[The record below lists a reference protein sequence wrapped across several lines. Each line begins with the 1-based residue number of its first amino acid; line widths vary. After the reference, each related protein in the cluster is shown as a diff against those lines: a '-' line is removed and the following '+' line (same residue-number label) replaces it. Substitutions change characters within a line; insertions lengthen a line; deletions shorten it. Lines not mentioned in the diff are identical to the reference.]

1 MNFYFN
7 IRPLLPYFETLQS
20 AVLITIAMSLLTMA
34 TSLALGLVFAVMR
47 QNRSMLIRFL
57 ATAYVEFF
65 RNVPLLIVLYFVYF
79 MMPAIGLKLSPF
91 QAGLVGMTTHYGA
104 YMTEILRAGLTA
116 IVYGQYEAGNSQGMT
131 RLQVLRYIVMPQV
144 FRTIYPPLGNQL
156 IQIILGSSLC
166 SAIAVI
172 DIASWMQTAGAAS
185 FRYFETFAIAA
196 LVYFVLCQV
205 VNVIRIQLG
214 RYLFRAER

>member
-1 MNFYFN
+1 MTSYFN
-7 IRPLLPYFETLQS
+7 IRPLLPYFETLGP
-20 AVLITIAMSLLTMA
+20 AVLITIAMSVATMV
-34 TSLALGLVFAVMR
+34 TSLALGLAFAVAR
-47 QNRSMLIRFL
+47 QNESRAIRIL

-79 MMPAIGLKLSPF
+79 MMPAIGVRLSPF
-91 QAGLVGMTTHYGA
+91 QAGLLGMTLHYGA
-104 YMTEILRAGLTA
+104 YMTEIVRAGLIA
-116 IVYGQYEAGNSQGMT
+116 IAFGQYEAGHSQGMT
-131 RLQVLRYIVMPQV
+131 SLQILRYIVMPQV

-196 LVYFVLCQV
+196 IVYFVLCQI

-214 RYLFRAER
+214 RVMFKAER

>member
-1 MNFYFN
+1 MDFYIN
-7 IRPLLPYFETLQS
+7 IRPLLPYFSELKW
-20 AVLITIAMSLLTMA
+20 AVLITISMSLLTMA
-34 TSLALGLVFAVMR
+34 TSLAIGLIFAVAR
-47 QNRSMLIRFL
+47 QSQSKPVRFF

-91 QAGLVGMTTHYGA
+91 QAGLVGMTLHYGA
-104 YMTEILRAGLTA
+104 YMTEIVRAGLIA
-116 IVYGQYEAGNSQGMT
+116 ISFGQYEAGNSQGMT
-131 RLQVLRYIVMPQV
+131 RLQILRYIVMPQV
-144 FRTIYPPLGNQL
+144 FRTVYPPLGNQL
-156 IQIILGSSLC
+156 IAIVLGSSLC

-196 LVYFVLCQV
+196 LVYFVLCQTI
-205 VNVIRIQLG
+205 NLIRIRLG
-214 RYLFRAER
+214 RLFFRAER

>member
-1 MNFYFN
+1 MPFYFN
-7 IRPLLPYFETLQS
+7 IRPLLPYFDTLQS
-20 AVLITIAMSLLTMA
+20 AVLITIAMSLLTML
-34 TSLALGLVFAVMR
+34 TSLALGVIFAVMR
-47 QNRSMLIRFL
+47 QNRSVLVRFV

-91 QAGLVGMTTHYGA
+91 QAGLVGMTLHYGA
-104 YMTEILRAGLTA
+104 YMTEIIRAGLIA
-116 IVYGQYEAGNSQGMT
+116 IAYGQYEAGNSQGMT
-131 RLQVLRYIVMPQV
+131 RLQVLRHIVMPQV

-156 IQIILGSSLC
+156 IAIILGSSLC

-172 DIASWMQTAGAAS
+172 DVASWMQTAGAAS

-196 LVYFVLCQV
+196 LVYFILCQI
-205 VNVIRIQLG
+205 VNVLRIQLG
-214 RYLFRAER
+214 RFLFRAER

>member
-1 MNFYFN
+1 MTSYFN
-7 IRPLLPYFETLQS
+7 IRPLLPYFGTLES
-20 AVLITIAMSLLTMA
+20 AVLITIAMSLATMV
-34 TSLALGLVFAVMR
+34 TSLVLGLFFAVMR
-47 QNRSMLIRFL
+47 QSQSRLVRFL
-57 ATAYVEFF
+57 AIAYVEFF

-79 MMPAIGLKLSPF
+79 MMPSIGLKLSPF
-91 QAGLVGMTTHYGA
+91 QAGLVGMTLHYGA
-104 YMTEILRAGLTA
+104 YMTEIVRAGLIA
-116 IVYGQYEAGNSQGMT
+116 IAYGQYEAGNSQGMT
-131 RLQVLRYIVMPQV
+131 RLQILRYIVMPQV

-156 IQIILGSSLC
+156 IAIILGSSLC

-196 LVYFVLCQV
+196 IVYFVLCQI

-214 RYLFRAER
+214 RFLFRAER

>member
-1 MNFYFN
+1 MTSYFN
-7 IRPLLPYFETLQS
+7 IRPLLPYFATLEA
-20 AVLITIAMSLLTMA
+20 AVLITIAMSLATMV
-34 TSLALGLVFAVMR
+34 TSLVLGLFFAVMR
-47 QNRSMLIRFL
+47 QSQSRLVRFL

-91 QAGLVGMTTHYGA
+91 QAGLVGMTLHYGA
-104 YMTEILRAGLTA
+104 YMTEIVRAGLVA
-116 IVYGQYEAGNSQGMT
+116 IAYGQYEAGNSQGMT
-131 RLQVLRYIVMPQV
+131 RLQVLRHIVMPQV

-156 IQIILGSSLC
+156 IAIILGSSLC

>member
-1 MNFYFN
+1 MTFYFN

-20 AVLITIAMSLLTMA
+20 AVLITIAMSLLTMF

-47 QNRSMLIRFL
+47 QNRSMLVRFL

-65 RNVPLLIVLYFVYF
+65 RNGPLLIVLYFVYF
-79 MMPAIGLKLSPF
+79 MMPAIGLRLSPF
-91 QAGLVGMTTHYGA
+91 QAGLVGMTLHYGA

-131 RLQVLRYIVMPQV
+131 RLQVLRHIVMPQV

-196 LVYFVLCQV
+196 VVYFILCQV
-205 VNVIRIQLG
+205 VNALRIQLG

>member
-1 MNFYFN
+1 MTTYLN
-7 IRPLLPYFETLQS
+7 IRPLLPYFDALIS
-20 AVLITIAMSLLTMA
+20 ATLITIYMSVATMLTSIAFGMI
-34 TSLALGLVFAVMR
+34 FAVMR
-47 QNRSMLIRFL
+47 QSQSKLVRAL
-57 ATAYVEFF
+57 AIAYVEFF

-79 MMPAIGLKLSPF
+79 MLPVLGLKFSPF
-91 QAGLVGMTTHYGA
+91 QSGLVGMTLHYAA
-104 YMTEILRAGLTA
+104 YMTEIIRAGLIA
-116 IVYGQYEAGNSQGMT
+116 IAYGQYEAGNSQGMT
-131 RLQVLRYIVMPQV
+131 RLQVLRHIVMPQV

-156 IQIILGSSLC
+156 IAIILGSSLC

-196 LVYFVLCQV
+196 IVYFVLCQT

>member
-1 MNFYFN
+1 MTVYFN
-7 IRPLLPYFETLQS
+7 IRPLLPYFESLGS
-20 AVLITIAMSLLTMA
+20 AVLITIFMSLATMA
-34 TSLALGLVFAVMR
+34 TSLALGLFFAVMR
-47 QNRSMLIRFL
+47 QSQSRLVRFF

-79 MMPAIGLKLSPF
+79 MMPAIGMKLSPF
-91 QAGLVGMTTHYGA
+91 QAGLVGMTLHYGA
-104 YMTEILRAGLTA
+104 YMTEILRAGLSA
-116 IVYGQYEAGNSQGMT
+116 ISFGQYEAGNSQGLT
-131 RLQVLRYIVMPQV
+131 RLQILRYIVLPQV

-166 SAIAVI
+166 SAIAVV

-196 LVYFVLCQV
+196 VVYFILCQV
-205 VNVIRIQLG
+205 VNVMRIQLG

>member
-1 MNFYFN
+1 MTVYFN
-7 IRPLLPYFETLQS
+7 IRPLLPYFESLGS
-20 AVLITIAMSLLTMA
+20 AVLITIFMSLATMA

-47 QNRSMLIRFL
+47 QSQSRLVRFF

-79 MMPAIGLKLSPF
+79 MMPAIGMKLSPF
-91 QAGLVGMTTHYGA
+91 QAGLVGMTLHYGA
-104 YMTEILRAGLTA
+104 YMTEILRAGLSA
-116 IVYGQYEAGNSQGMT
+116 ISFGQYEAGNSQGLT

-166 SAIAVI
+166 SAIAVV

-196 LVYFVLCQV
+196 VVYFILCQV
-205 VNVIRIQLG
+205 VNVMRIQLG

>member
-7 IRPLLPYFETLQS
+7 IRPLLPYFDTLQS
-20 AVLITIAMSLLTMA
+20 AVLITIAMSVLTMV

-47 QNRSMLIRFL
+47 QNRSRLVRFL

-79 MMPAIGLKLSPF
+79 MMPAIGLRLSPF
-91 QAGLVGMTTHYGA
+91 QAGLVGMTLHYGA
-104 YMTEILRAGLTA
+104 YMTEIIRAGLIA
-116 IVYGQYEAGNSQGMT
+116 IAYGQYEAGNSQGMT
-131 RLQVLRYIVMPQV
+131 RLQVLRHIVMPQV

-156 IQIILGSSLC
+156 IAIILGSSLC

-196 LVYFVLCQV
+196 LVYFILCQI
-205 VNVIRIQLG
+205 VNLLRIQLG
-214 RYLFRAER
+214 RFLFRAER

>member
-1 MNFYFN
+1 MTSYFN
-7 IRPLLPYFETLQS
+7 IRPLLPYFATLES
-20 AVLITIAMSLLTMA
+20 AVLITIAMSLATMV
-34 TSLALGLVFAVMR
+34 TSLVLGLFFAVMR
-47 QNRSMLIRFL
+47 QSQSRLVRFL

-91 QAGLVGMTTHYGA
+91 QAGLVGMTLHYGA
-104 YMTEILRAGLTA
+104 YMTEIVRAGLSA
-116 IVYGQYEAGNSQGMT
+116 IAYGQYEAGNSQGMT
-131 RLQVLRYIVMPQV
+131 RLQVLRHIVMPQV

-156 IQIILGSSLC
+156 IAIILGSSLC

-214 RYLFRAER
+214 RFLFKAER

>member
-1 MNFYFN
+1 MPFYFN
-7 IRPLLPYFETLQS
+7 IRPLLPYFDTLQS
-20 AVLITIAMSLLTMA
+20 AVLITIAMSLLTMV
-34 TSLALGLVFAVMR
+34 TSLVLGVIFAVMR
-47 QNRSMLIRFL
+47 QNRSVLVRFI

-91 QAGLVGMTTHYGA
+91 QAGLVGMTLHYAA
-104 YMTEILRAGLTA
+104 YMTEIIRAGLIA
-116 IVYGQYEAGNSQGMT
+116 IAYGLYEAGNSQGMT
-131 RLQVLRYIVMPQV
+131 RLQVLRHIVLPQV

-156 IQIILGSSLC
+156 IAIILGSSLC

-196 LVYFVLCQV
+196 LVYFILCQV
-205 VNVIRIQLG
+205 VNVLRIQLG
-214 RYLFRAER
+214 RYLFKAER

>member
-20 AVLITIAMSLLTMA
+20 AVLITIAMSLLTMVS
-34 TSLALGLVFAVMR
+34 SLALGLVFAVMR

-91 QAGLVGMTTHYGA
+91 QAGLVGMTLHYGA

-116 IVYGQYEAGNSQGMT
+116 IAYGQYEAGNSQGMT

-196 LVYFVLCQV
+196 LVYFILCQL

>member
-1 MNFYFN
+1 MNFVPNF
-7 IRPLLPYFETLQS
+7 RPLLRYLGDLES
-20 AVLITIAMSLLTMA
+20 AVLVTIAMSLSTMVI
-34 TSLALGLVFAVMR
+34 SLAIGLVFAVMR
-47 QNRSMLIRFL
+47 QNQSRGIRFL

-79 MMPAIGLKLSPF
+79 MLPALGLRLSPF
-91 QAGLVGMTTHYGA
+91 QAGLVGMSLHYGA
-104 YMTEILRAGLTA
+104 YMTEIVRAGLIA
-116 IVYGQYEAGNSQGMT
+116 ISFGQYEAGNSQGMT
-131 RLQVLRYIVMPQV
+131 RLQILRHIVMPQV

-156 IQIILGSSLC
+156 IAIILGSSLC

-196 LVYFVLCQV
+196 LVYFVLCQI
-205 VNVIRIQLG
+205 VNVLRIQLG